1 MSETTFGTPSGDP
14 PDNTPAITPPT
25 PPQIVFADPLIG
37 EKITL
42 PSGGW
47 VLFRDVTKL
56 RSKHQK
62 LIMRAGARAQDT
74 AQGPEAGGIERGWA
88 TTEALLTFLIL
99 SWSLP
104 YEPDPDNPAREWILP
119 SVDPT
124 ILEDLTAEDHAT
136 LMDALAPARK
146 ILFPKSATPD
156 DYADPE
162 SPTEPASE

>member
-1 MSETTFGTPSGDP
+1 MSETTFGAPSGDP

-47 VLFRDVTKL
+47 ALFRDVTKL

-74 AQGPEAGGIERGWA
+74 ARGPEAGGIERGWA

-119 SVDPT
+119 SADPT
-124 ILEDLTAEDHAT
+124 ISGRPHRRGPR
-136 LMDALAPARK
+136 DAHGCACTSPQ
-146 ILFPKSATPD
+146 
-156 DYADPE
+156 DPLPQVGH
-162 SPTEPASE
+162 S